1 MDLIEQEK
9 KDLKALA
16 GVVAL
21 VVMASM
27 FGTQESYPP
36 AAFTA
41 VMNLAGLFLN
51 VPIFVMAVRITKK
64 GTPAIKVLG
73 VLVLLLAGVACVH
86 TVKWVLQL
94 R

>member
-1 MDLIEQEK
+1 MDLITQEK
-9 KDLKALA
+9 LDLKDLA

-36 AAFTA
+36 SAFSA
-41 VMNLAGLFLN
+41 VMNLVGLFLY
-51 VPIFVMAVRITKK
+51 VPVIIMAIRITKR

-73 VLVLLLAGVACVH
+73 VLALLLAGVACLQ
-86 TVKWVLQL
+86 TVKWVFQL
-94 R
+94 K

>member
-9 KDLKALA
+9 QDLKKLA
-16 GVVAL
+16 SVVAL
-21 VVMASM
+21 IVMAAM

-36 AAFTA
+36 SVFTG
-41 VMNLAGLFLN
+41 VMNLVGLLLN
-51 VPIFVMAVRITKK
+51 VPIFVMDIRITKR

-73 VLVLLLAGVACVH
+73 VLVLLLAGVACIQ
-86 TVKWVLQL
+86 TVKWFFQL